1 MTPLIKQAKVSVDSI
16 YIPERQRREYREIDS
31 LADNIKAVGGL
42 IHPIIVLPGGPDGHE
57 YTLLVGGRRLT
68 AHKKLELKE
77 IEANIADREL
87 DVLEVQTIEL
97 MENVAREDLTWQERI
112 DAEEKIH
119 TLQQKMKANGETHTI
134 ADTAKLLG
142 RAESIVSRDLKLAKA
157 IKQKPEIAKAKTLTD
172 ARKLVAA
179 EEEAII
185 KKELARRAE
194 QRTSTDGVD
203 KVRSDMAKS
212 YIVGDAFEQV
222 KKIPDACLDL
232 VELDPPYG
240 VDYKKVMSKA
250 QDVSINLSHFNDIE
264 SEDYPKFLL
273 AAALESYRVLK
284 DGSWLICWCG
294 ITTLDVTKYVL
305 KEAGF
310 IVAECPAIWV
320 KPKQG
325 RCMTPDIKLTVDYEP
340 FVYARKGPAL
350 LSRKGATS
358 IFQGQSERGGH
369 PTSKPISV
377 LEQVMDTFARPGQR
391 LLSMFLGSGNI
402 IIAARNKGVEAF
414 GFELQERFR
423 DDFILKVDNWVPKK
437 EQEIEIIV

>member
-1 MTPLIKQAKVSVDSI
+1 MNPLIKQTKIPVDKI
-16 YIPERQRREYREIDS
+16 FIPERQRREYKEIDS

-42 IHPIIVLPGGPDGHE
+42 LHPIIVTADAPDGYL

-68 AHKKLELKE
+68 AHKKLELTE
-77 IEANIADREL
+77 IEANIADRQL
-87 DVLEVQTIEL
+87 DELEVQTIEL

-119 TLQQKMKANGETHTI
+119 TLQQKLKDSGTQHTI

-142 RAESIVSRDLKLAKA
+142 RNESIVSRDLKLAKA

-172 ARKLVAA
+172 ARKMVAA

-194 QRTSTDGVD
+194 KRTSTDGVD
-203 KVRSDMAKS
+203 KVRADMVKG
-212 YIVGDAFEQV
+212 YIIGDAFEQI
-222 KKIPDACLDL
+222 KKLPDGCIDI

-240 VDYKKVMSKA
+240 VDYKKVMSRA
-250 QDVSINLSHFNDIE
+250 QDVSINLTHFNDIE
-264 SEDYPKFLL
+264 SEDYPKMIL
-273 AAALESYRVLK
+273 AAALEAYRVMR
-284 DGSWLICWCG
+284 DSSWLICWCG
-294 ITTLDVTKYVL
+294 ITTLDVTKYAL

-310 IVAECPAIWV
+310 KVAECPALWV

-325 RCMTPDIKLTVDYEP
+325 RCMTPDYKLTVDYEP
-340 FVYARKGPAL
+340 FIYARKGDAFL
-350 LSRKGATS
+350 HRKGATS
-358 IFQGQSERGGH
+358 IYTGQSERGGH
-369 PTSKPISV
+369 PTSKPIGV
-377 LEQVMDTFARPGQR
+377 LEQVLDTFSYPGQR

-402 IIAARNKGVEAF
+402 ILAARNKGIDAF

-423 DDFILKVDNWVPKK
+423 DDFILKVDSWVPKK
-437 EQEIEIIV
+437 ELDIEII